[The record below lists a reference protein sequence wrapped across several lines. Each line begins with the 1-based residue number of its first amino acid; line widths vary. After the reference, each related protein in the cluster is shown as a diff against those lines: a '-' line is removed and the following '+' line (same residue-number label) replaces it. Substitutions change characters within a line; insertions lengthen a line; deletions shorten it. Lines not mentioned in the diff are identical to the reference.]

1 MVVALLLTSACA
13 TKPAPQPAAA
23 PDEITHFRV
32 PVRASLDS
40 TLKLARLAIGVVNG
54 SHLEKPE
61 RDKVLISTRY
71 ERERDK
77 GITQVTIFASV
88 IRKPSA
94 ADSGATI
101 VELQAWAVD
110 LIDEVR
116 TKTLSGRS
124 IPRLQSNA
132 PIGES
137 AQHVPYLVTPSK
149 MPLDWPR
156 LEEVLAA
163 FVALTR
169 KPGPAGI

>member
-1 MVVALLLTSACA
+1 M
-13 TKPAPQPAAA
+13 
-23 PDEITHFRV
+23 

-54 SHLEKPE
+54 SHQEKPQ

-77 GITQVTIFASV
+77 GITQITIIAAV
-88 IRKPSA
+88 HRKPSA
-94 ADSGATI
+94 SDSGAII

-116 TKTLSGRS
+116 TKTLSGRR
-124 IPRLQSNA
+124 IPTLQSNA

-137 AQHVPYLVTPSK
+137 VQNVPYLVTPSR

-156 LEEVLAA
+156 LEEVLTALVTIAPKSRVPQKTAA
-163 FVALTR
+163 TDRSVAAASWL
-169 KPGPAGI
+169 

>member
-1 MVVALLLTSACA
+1 MFVVALLLTSACA
-13 TKPAPQPAAA
+13 TRPAPQPVAA
-23 PDEITHFRV
+23 PSEITHFRV
-32 PVRASLDS
+32 PVNAPLDS

-54 SHLEKPE
+54 SHQEKPE

-88 IRKPSA
+88 HRKPSA

-110 LIDEVR
+110 LLDEVR

-124 IPRLQSNA
+124 IPRLQTNA

-163 FVALTR
+163 LVTISPKR
-169 KPGPAGI
+169 P